1 MLPCIFHPSSQTQA
15 ESLLIGELSEE
26 DSLDPAKDLV
36 LHCQQWHGGDG
47 LVPAADVE
55 DEE

>member
-26 DSLDPAKDLV
+26 DTLDPAKDLV
-36 LHCQQWHGGDG
+36 LHCQQWHGDG
-47 LVPAADVE
+47 LVLADVE